1 MRMLVTRGR
10 AARRA
15 LTVVGGVLLLGMASA
30 SAGPLSVSAG
40 VLASASQTVSIQLVA
55 DRGWGGPAA
64 PPGARPGYGRPGDTG
79 GGGQPSPN
87 WQADR
92 YSPSMYDKRDA
103 ADWGAAAAAGAVGLD
118 AIGDWA
124 WRNSG
129 PPPGYGVPYGMAPA
143 STQPD
148 PEEIGPR
155 EARPDPGSD
164 SIGPPSPTRTRASGC
179 YTLGVNLICPNN

>member
-1 MRMLVTRGR
+1 M
-10 AARRA
+10 ADAPHAR
-15 LTVVGGVLLLGMASA
+15 T
-30 SAGPLSVSAG
+30 
-40 VLASASQTVSIQLVA
+40 IQRVD
-55 DRGWGGPAA
+55 DRGWSRSPSRAGPDGGYGAPSGGQQPFNA
-64 PPGARPGYGRPGDTG
+64 PPA
-79 GGGQPSPN
+79 N

-129 PPPGYGVPYGMAPA
+129 PPPGYGVPYGTAPA

-148 PEEIGPR
+148 PDEIGPR

-179 YTLGVNLICPNN
+179 YTLGVNLVCPND